1 MQRRETT
8 LGVSSRKEF
17 NTGDY
22 EVTKTLEEA
31 GGMEVRELPL
41 TSGFCL
47 SLCHCNWAKC
57 CSPGSRCFG
66 SGCLSPKTL
75 RSGQVNMDASHCRH
89 VWLSELACPVQQ
101 PQEDSFSCVSN
112 LSQVHLFG
120 QIQNVPGTPFAI
132 ESGKCSFILSSAGSL
147 GVAMDVKN

>member
-1 MQRRETT
+1 MIDYNLYQSLNHCISQSSAQKRETT

-47 SLCHCNWAKC
+47 SHCHCN
-57 CSPGSRCFG
+57 
-66 SGCLSPKTL
+66 
-75 RSGQVNMDASHCRH
+75 
-89 VWLSELACPVQQ
+89 
-101 PQEDSFSCVSN
+101 
-112 LSQVHLFG
+112 
-120 QIQNVPGTPFAI
+120 
-132 ESGKCSFILSSAGSL
+132 
-147 GVAMDVKN
+147 